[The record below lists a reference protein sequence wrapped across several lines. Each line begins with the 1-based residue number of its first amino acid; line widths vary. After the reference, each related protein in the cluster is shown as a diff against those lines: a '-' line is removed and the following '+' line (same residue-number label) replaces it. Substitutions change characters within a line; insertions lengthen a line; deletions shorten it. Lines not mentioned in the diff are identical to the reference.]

1 MQQLNMNHNKLE
13 RRVSTL
19 EKNDKL
25 SATKED
31 LKPLNDRMA
40 KLEKNEGATG
50 GSNTATIIREMEDR
64 SRRTNNL
71 VLFNVPENNDADQ
84 LTRNA
89 EDTSMVKNIC
99 TKHLSISDP
108 FQILKPTRLG
118 KKPANP
124 NLHRPLRVTIPE
136 IQTKNEIQKKGCK
149 NEGSIR
155 QQTEQNSD
163 ITGSNATTKRGNSG
177 APKSTEGKK
186 PTANRRPNNRLQ
198 VENQRRTSTEDESVR
213 NPIKQLDRVNNTVKM
228 STCEGLTCL
237 YSNIDSFLNK
247 REEIQIIL
255 QEVNPDIIGFTEL
268 KPKNPR
274 YILQHE
280 ELAIQGYDCWHS
292 IAGPGRGVM
301 LYTRVS
307 LKAI

>member
-1 MQQLNMNHNKLE
+1 MSEESQMCPDCESICGENDEAVLCELCNTWFHKKCQKITKALYTIINSKEGSNISWYCNHCKRGAKSLLEMMQQLNMNHNKLE

-50 GSNTATIIREMEDR
+50 GSNTATVIREMEDR

-84 LTRNA
+84 LTRNS

-124 NLHRPLRVTIPE
+124 NLHRPLRVTIPD
-136 IQTKNEIQKKGCK
+136 IQTKNEIQKKAAK
-149 NEGSIR
+149 MR
-155 QQTEQNSD
+155 DLSD
-163 ITGSNATTKRGNSG
+163 NK
-177 APKSTEGKK
+177 
-186 PTANRRPNNRLQ
+186 
-198 VENQRRTSTEDESVR
+198 
-213 NPIKQLDRVNNTVKM
+213 
-228 STCEGLTCL
+228 
-237 YSNIDSFLNK
+237 LNK
-247 REEIQIIL
+247 IVISQDLTQLQREEIRELRSQQRERNQQLIDDQITDFRWKIRDGRL
-255 QEVNPDIIGFTEL
+255 L
-268 KPKNPR
+268 KMK
-274 YILQHE
+274 
-280 ELAIQGYDCWHS
+280 
-292 IAGPGRGVM
+292 
-301 LYTRVS
+301 VS
-307 LKAI
+307 ETQ